1 MRFWNDLKLMYK
13 IISGFSLVA
22 LLIAGIGPIGWSNMN
37 TLNQATTTMYREHV
51 LPTEHLASA
60 SDSVKA
66 VRGDMWK
73 AAANISGEGKTA
85 DIQAIN
91 NDFSKLNESLKK
103 YGRVNMSKEEQECYN
118 QLLVAIKD
126 YQKVNRQ
133 YENLI
138 NSEATVEVKAE
149 FLNNDTQNQRL
160 QVEEN
165 LDRLVELNAQY
176 AKQVK
181 EQSDK
186 QFATASINM
195 IIMFMVAFLLALGA
209 GILIGRQISKL
220 LVMASNH
227 LEQMAGGDFSITI
240 DQKTLERKDEIG
252 SLAMSMNDIVGHVG
266 ELVREISATSQ
277 DVTESSE
284 KLALSGQ
291 NVASS
296 MQQVSAST
304 QEIAA
309 GMEEVSSATEEIT
322 ATGQQVGSTLDNVTK
337 EADNDRQQA
346 MEVNKR
352 AIQVQEEAS
361 AAQQAT
367 VQLCGEMQQK
377 LEKAMAE
384 AQIIEEISG
393 LAGKISSIAGQTNL
407 LALNAAIEAARA
419 GEQGR
424 GFAVVAE
431 EVRSLAEESAT
442 TVDDIQ
448 NMTKQVQ
455 VSVGN
460 LINNSDALL
469 KFINDKVLPDYSH
482 FQKVGEQYRSDGNII
497 LNLAEKVGD
506 DIKKV
511 DQSMSEINKALEV
524 TAATI
529 EQSTAGAQE
538 IAKGTE
544 TAAQAAMEIS
554 QASEDMAHN
563 AEKMNELMSRFKV

>member
-1 MRFWNDLKLMYK
+1 
-13 IISGFSLVA
+13 
-22 LLIAGIGPIGWSNMN
+22 
-37 TLNQATTTMYREHV
+37 
-51 LPTEHLASA
+51 
-60 SDSVKA
+60 
-66 VRGDMWK
+66 
-73 AAANISGEGKTA
+73 
-85 DIQAIN
+85 
-91 NDFSKLNESLKK
+91 
-103 YGRVNMSKEEQECYN
+103 
-118 QLLVAIKD
+118 
-126 YQKVNRQ
+126 
-133 YENLI
+133 
-138 NSEATVEVKAE
+138 
-149 FLNNDTQNQRL
+149 
-160 QVEEN
+160 
-165 LDRLVELNAQY
+165 
-176 AKQVK
+176 
-181 EQSDK
+181 
-186 QFATASINM
+186 M
-195 IIMFMVAFLLALGA
+195 IIMLMVAFLLALGA

-240 DQKTLERKDEIG
+240 NPKALDRKDEIG
-252 SLAMSMNDIVGHVG
+252 SLAMSMSDIVGQVG
-266 ELVREISATSQ
+266 ELIREISAASE

-367 VQLCGEMQQK
+367 VQLYGEMQQK

-393 LAGKISSIAGQTNL
+393 LAGKIASIAGQTNL

-482 FQKVGEQYRSDGNII
+482 FQEVGEQYRSDGNII

-506 DIKKV
+506 DIQKV
-511 DQSMSEINKALEV
+511 NQSMGEINKALEV

-544 TAAQAAMEIS
+544 TAAMAAVEIS
-554 QASEDMAHN
+554 QASQDMAHN